1 MYWCFHYCFDSF
13 LTACAYTIIVCVV
26 FFSPLDVCFLLLTT
40 HVHSFASC
48 TSYNDSSI
56 GCCTWS
62 GFFISSTHHS
72 QCTSVISQFVVD
84 DNFFILGLLCYCW
97 FSFCSHESFLH
108 KVFIWFLLIV
118 FIWFFFRFCLLVF
131 SFALYF
137 CYMGSHPWFWFIGFS
152 SYCFGILL
160 LFLLIYHL
168 ALLTSIDHH
177 FVIELMQSFNKG
189 FLEWFVLL
197 FMFFEGNNLHRNLSI
212 WTSMTYWWLLLLAVF
227 HFDL

>member
-1 MYWCFHYCFDSF
+1 
-13 LTACAYTIIVCVV
+13 
-26 FFSPLDVCFLLLTT
+26 
-40 HVHSFASC
+40 
-48 TSYNDSSI
+48 
-56 GCCTWS
+56 
-62 GFFISSTHHS
+62 
-72 QCTSVISQFVVD
+72 
-84 DNFFILGLLCYCW
+84 
-97 FSFCSHESFLH
+97 
-108 KVFIWFLLIV
+108 
-118 FIWFFFRFCLLVF
+118 
-131 SFALYF
+131 
-137 CYMGSHPWFWFIGFS
+137 MGSHPWFWFIGFS